1 MRLIV
6 NIETNPAREVKTD
19 LYLRDKMPMGMG
31 TRYVLL
37 LAGIAIIHTFLFAPA
52 AAAKNGMDA
61 SERRIADELVRAA
74 NEDRAPRHMQ
84 TLHPNADLMRAAWFH
99 AQRLVRAGTLSHQ
112 LPGEPTLIMRV
123 QQAGVHFSTVAE
135 NLAEG
140 STAAEINNGWM
151 HSPPHR
157 ANLLDPRLNAVGIAV
172 IKSHGRLYAVQDFAR
187 LVTAMSGT
195 QEEQQVASLLTA
207 HKLLVQ
213 GNPAIARSYCG
224 NSTGHTQPMPK
235 LVMHYTTATLTRLPA
250 QARKWVTSH
259 RYHRAIVGACPA
271 SHKGGFTT
279 YQIVILFY

>member
-1 MRLIV
+1 MRRIV
-6 NIETNPAREVKTD
+6 NIETNPVREAKTD
-19 LYLRDKMPMGMG
+19 FYLKRDKMPMGMG
-31 TRYVLL
+31 LRYALL
-37 LAGIAIIHTFLFAPA
+37 LAGIIPTLLFAPA
-52 AAAKNGMDA
+52 AATKNGMNA
-61 SERRIADELVRAA
+61 SERRIADELVQAA

-84 TLHPNADLMRAAWFH
+84 TLHPNADLTRAAWFH

-112 LPGEPTLIMRV
+112 LPGEPTLIMRA

-140 STAAEINNGWM
+140 SSAAEINNGWM

-195 QEEQQVASLLTA
+195 QEEQQVASLLAA

-224 NSTGHTQPMPK
+224 NSTGHTQPTPK
-235 LVMHYTTATLTRLPA
+235 LVMHYTTANLTRLPA
-250 QARKWVTSH
+250 QARKWVTS